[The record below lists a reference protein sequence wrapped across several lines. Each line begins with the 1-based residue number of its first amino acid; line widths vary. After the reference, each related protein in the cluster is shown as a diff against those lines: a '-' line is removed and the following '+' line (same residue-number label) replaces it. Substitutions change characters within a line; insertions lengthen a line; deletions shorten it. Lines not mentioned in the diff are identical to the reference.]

1 MKNMGRIIL
10 AVVITIAV
18 GTLLFFAGPPPER
31 EGEVKLLQLVSIV
44 LSSLAGIALLVVFI
58 KYNKA
63 IIRSIIVNLPSV
75 IAVVA
80 AGLFACILF
89 FGDWPVEIMMKVE
102 LLRSVLIASLALV
115 GFVIII
121 LLEIIRNNSGS
132 NGELGMSDI
141 RTKKSRVLI
150 CQSVTFGC
158 FTILA
163 IMIYFVIYE
172 INIIYVAWI
181 FFILQLALLIIPL
194 LFAKVIV
201 LR

>member
-1 MKNMGRIIL
+1 MKNTKNIIS
-10 AVVITIAV
+10 AVIIVIAV
-18 GTLLFFAGPPPER
+18 GVLLFFASPAPEKG
-31 EGEVKLLQLVSIV
+31 EGIEQLRLVAIV
-44 LSSLAGIALLVVFI
+44 ISALAGIILLVVFV

-63 IIRSIIVNLPSV
+63 IIRSIITNLSAV

-115 GFVIII
+115 GFVIVL
-121 LLEIIRNNSGS
+121 LLEIIRDNGGS
-132 NGELGMSDI
+132 NENLGMSDI
-141 RTKKSRVLI
+141 GTKKSKVLI
-150 CQSVTFGC
+150 CQSVTSGC

-163 IMIYFVIYE
+163 IMVYFVIYE
-172 INIIYVAWI
+172 INIIYIAWI
-181 FFILQLALLIIPL
+181 FFILQLVLLIIPL